1 MKAKVFNQIK
11 LYLFTICLG
20 AFVGAVVWLFLR
32 LIVLCKGFVWET
44 IPEFTPSAAQPF
56 LMPVICASAGF
67 LLGTIRKRYGNY
79 PDELNVVLSKIKSD
93 KHYDYSK
100 MGVMMICALIPL
112 VFGAS
117 VGPEA
122 GLTGIIAAFCYW
134 IGDNVKTA
142 RENTKIYSE
151 LGAAVTLGSLFR
163 MPLFGIFE
171 VEEAY
176 GEDAENGQK
185 IAFPKISKI
194 VLYGLSAVT
203 AFFAI
208 KGLGAL
214 FHTDP
219 YGFPKFDAGAV
230 SGGDY
235 AMIIPY
241 ILVGFL
247 LFLIFEA
254 AENLFGRT
262 ASLLPPVA
270 KETICGVIIG
280 ITASVLPVILFS
292 GEEELALISD
302 NLGSFMPVM
311 FIGVGILKML
321 MTAFCI
327 RFGVKGGHFF
337 PLIFAC
343 SSVGFGMSLMLFG
356 DSLSHAVFAA
366 AVVTASTLG
375 AQLKKPLAASML
387 LMLCF
392 PLNIIIWIVLSA
404 IAGSLAASRIRGRM
418 NHEGL

>member
-1 MKAKVFNQIK
+1 MKTKVFNQIK

-32 LIVLCKGFVWET
+32 LIVLCKVFVWDT
-44 IPEFTPSAAQPF
+44 IPGLTPSATRPF
-56 LMPVICASAGF
+56 LMPVICAAAGF
-67 LLGTIRKRYGNY
+67 LLGTIRKRYGDY
-79 PDELNVVLSKIKSD
+79 PDELNGVLSKIKSD

-122 GLTGIIAAFCYW
+122 GLTGIIAALCYW

-142 RENTKIYSE
+142 RENTKTYSE

-163 MPLFGIFE
+163 MPLFGIFA

-194 VLYGLSAVT
+194 VLYGLSAVS
-203 AFFAI
+203 AFFVI
-208 KGLGAL
+208 KGFGAL

-247 LFLIFEA
+247 LFLIFET
-254 AENLFGRT
+254 AEKLFGRT
-262 ASLLPPVA
+262 ASLLPAVA
-270 KETICGVIIG
+270 RETICGGIIG
-280 ITASVLPVILFS
+280 VTASVLPVILFS
-292 GEEELALISD
+292 GEEELALMSD
-302 NLGSFMPVM
+302 NLGSFLPAM
-311 FIGVGILKML
+311 FIGIGILKML

-343 SSVGFGMSLMLFG
+343 SSVGFGISLMLFG
-356 DSLSHAVFAA
+356 DSLSNAVFAA

-404 IAGSLAASRIRGRM
+404 VVGSLAASRIRGRM